1 MVLAKSRTRPP
12 GFVRPISDMY
22 QAAVF
27 IHLASAIV
35 WIGGSLFLALV
46 LLPVLRKIA
55 AQSAQGESNVRLP
68 PGVLG
73 SVARRFRLM
82 SWLCIVLLVATGFHI
97 LPSRYGIGFN
107 DFFTLGGHFVGT
119 LQIKVALVA
128 VVIWLSFMHDF
139 LLGPYVNRLLEAVQ
153 SGAEPHRRMGLL
165 RRTLIWVARVNVA
178 LMVAIVVVA
187 VTMTRGVPV

>member
-27 IHLASAIV
+27 IHLASVIV

-55 AQSAQGESNVRLP
+55 AQSAQGESNVGLP

-73 SVARRFRLM
+73 SVARRFRWM

-128 VVIWLSFMHDF
+128 VVIWLSFMRDF
-139 LLGPYVNRLLEAVQ
+139 LLGPCVNRLLEAVQ
-153 SGAEPHRRMGLL
+153 SGAEPHRRLGLL

-178 LMVAIVVVA
+178 LLVAIVVVA

>member
-1 MVLAKSRTRPP
+1 
-12 GFVRPISDMY
+12 MY

-55 AQSAQGESNVRLP
+55 AASAQGESNVGLP

-73 SVARRFRLM
+73 SVARRFRLI
-82 SWLCIVLLVATGFHI
+82 SWSCIVLLVATGFYI

-153 SGAEPHRRMGLL
+153 SGAEPHRRLGSL

>member
-1 MVLAKSRTRPP
+1 
-12 GFVRPISDMY
+12 MY

-55 AQSAQGESNVRLP
+55 AQSAQGESNVGLP

-73 SVARRFRLM
+73 SVARRFRWM

-153 SGAEPHRRMGLL
+153 SGAEPHRRLGLL
-165 RRTLIWVARVNVA
+165 RRTLIWMARVNVL

>member
-1 MVLAKSRTRPP
+1 
-12 GFVRPISDMY
+12 MY
-22 QAAVF
+22 QAAVLL
-27 IHLASAIV
+27 HLASAIV

-55 AQSAQGESNVRLP
+55 AQSAQGESNVGLP

-73 SVARRFRLM
+73 SVARRFRWM

-139 LLGPYVNRLLEAVQ
+139 LLGPYVNRLLEAAQ

>member
-1 MVLAKSRTRPP
+1 
-12 GFVRPISDMY
+12 MY
-22 QAAVF
+22 QAAVLL
-27 IHLASAIV
+27 HLASAIV

-55 AQSAQGESNVRLP
+55 AQSAQGESNVGLP

-73 SVARRFRLM
+73 SVARRFRWM

-128 VVIWLSFMHDF
+128 MVIWLRFMQDF
-139 LLGPYVNRLLEAVQ
+139 LLGPYVNRLLEAAQ